1 EPTDAGLEDLASEV
15 TSADFAR
22 IDERAGRALVV
33 LTRGAAYALDACGD
47 GAAACQDLGGHL
59 LRSRK
64 LDGIPGGSAIATCD
78 VLGDGVDDLGVLSD
92 GVLRVHE
99 GVPIRR

>member
-1 EPTDAGLEDLASEV
+1 M
-15 TSADFAR
+15 
-22 IDERAGRALVV
+22 

-47 GAAACQDLGGHL
+47 GAADCQDLGKHRI
-59 LRSRK
+59 RSRK

-78 VLGDGVDDLGVLSD
+78 VLGDGIDDLAVLSD
-92 GVLRVHE
+92 GALRVHE